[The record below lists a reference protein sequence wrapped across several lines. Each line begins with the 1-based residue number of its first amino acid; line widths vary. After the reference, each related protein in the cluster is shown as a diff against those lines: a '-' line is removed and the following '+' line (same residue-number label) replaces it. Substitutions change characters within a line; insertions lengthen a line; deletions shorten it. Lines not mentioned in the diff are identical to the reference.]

1 MTIKEQLE
9 ALKVQIATI
18 ESNLS
23 ECEDQGPE
31 FDSAG
36 FTEADRLEDEDGG
49 GLRHCGDD
57 YYSEADPNGEYIFT
71 KAQLLDFAGQLMDRT
86 KAAIK
91 KAINEGISNIPD
103 DVVSL
108 EINSFSRVIE
118 VEIDY
123 GSINDE
129 VMSCVDSTVELDSD
143 TIEDEMNSVLKYM
156 DGPKIPN
163 II

>member
-1 MTIKEQLE
+1 MTVKEQLE

-36 FTEADRLEDEDGG
+36 FSVADREPDL
-49 GLRHCGDD
+49 
-57 YYSEADPNGEYIFT
+57 NGEYIFT

-91 KAINEGISNIPD
+91 EAINEGISNISD